1 MLQFNAKQIEFKGNK
16 NTCIFQLVLDLPQL
30 SILELVFRLKVTS
43 SIIIRKRKY
52 PAVRA
57 KLWGNALGRCLFC
70 IIMHKSSDIY
80 YSATY

>member
-1 MLQFNAKQIEFKGNK
+1 MFATVCLKFNSELIEFKGNK

-30 SILELVFRLKVTS
+30 SISELVFRLKGTS

-57 KLWGNALGRCLFC
+57 KLWGIVFRSLSFLLHPAQEL
-70 IIMHKSSDIY
+70 
-80 YSATY
+80 